1 MKDFKAVVKLFWN
14 VQVLNIFLF
23 FFLFLSDPICCTW
36 LWIILLPEYF
46 GSLLQTRYINGLL
59 DCTEWNYSMLD
70 DTHTKKLINKQGI
83 MHKEWN
89 KQRMKSHLQISHHG
103 NPKSKYFRQYK
114 EFRIRKWW
122 IAVSIWTT
130 AHLPLPKPNV
140 NPNLLSA
147 DCCGVRG
154 GVGA

>member
-1 MKDFKAVVKLFWN
+1 MCRCLTFS
-14 VQVLNIFLF
+14 LF
-23 FFLFLSDPICCTW
+23 FSFFIRSHLLHMVMDHSSPWVFWIAITNQVHWWFTW
-36 LWIILLPEYF
+36 LYRMKLLNA
-46 GSLLQTRYINGLL
+46 R
-59 DCTEWNYSMLD
+59 W
-70 DTHTKKLINKQGI
+70 HAHKKLINKQGLV
-83 MHKEWN
+83 HKEWN

-122 IAVSIWTT
+122 IAVSFWTT

>member
-1 MKDFKAVVKLFWN
+1 MKDFKVVVKLFWY

-23 FFLFLSDPICCTW
+23 FFLFYQIPFAAHGYGSFFSLS
-36 LWIILLPEYF
+36 ILDRYYKPGTLMVYLIVRNEITQC
-46 GSLLQTRYINGLL
+46 SITR
-59 DCTEWNYSMLD
+59 TQ
-70 DTHTKKLINKQGI
+70 NKQGI
-83 MHKEWN
+83 VHKEWN

-103 NPKSKYFRQYK
+103 NPKSKYFQQYK

-122 IAVSIWTT
+122 ITVSIWTT